1 MYKDDDND
9 ELMIVFNYM
18 IMMKLIIAFFHIC
31 KVLERKK
38 KNKRMFILECKSLLF

>member
-9 ELMIVFNYM
+9 ELMIVINYM
-18 IMMKLIIAFFHIC
+18 IMMKLIIDFFIYV
-31 KVLERKK
+31 KSWREK